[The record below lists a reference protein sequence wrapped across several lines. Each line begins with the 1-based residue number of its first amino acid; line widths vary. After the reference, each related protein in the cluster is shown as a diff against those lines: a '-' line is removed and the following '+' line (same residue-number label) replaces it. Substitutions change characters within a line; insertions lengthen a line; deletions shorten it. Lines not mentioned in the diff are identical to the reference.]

1 VFFFHFRYNTR
12 CNDRLRPIIFSLLI
26 SIYSFISISAG
37 KFQAKMTAERVVETE
52 RIRNKLE
59 KLYRVYTGTHV
70 VPEDGEAS
78 ARFCA
83 IVYNDLTPEE
93 LQVRMIHGMTTGYA
107 QHQGSSYSQSYN
119 NIFRPP
125 RPNQIT
131 GRDWEKALVEN
142 PDPNKY
148 VPTPIVG
155 AVALQARVTNQQ
167 NRSKEYAKNAA
178 DLQKHLEFI
187 REREAKARQD
197 LIEKDRQYAHLKGR
211 LLEVM
216 KKVEVAR
223 CLNQPLQLDEHRAL
237 QRLTKLLNHVEQL
250 RGAFLKLQN
259 QAKTQ
264 IVSGKSGGGGSGGT
278 STNANNSSD
287 LLGVN
292 KNELLSVLTEQRRK
306 LEIMTDTAKKDLR
319 DVDLIGRRVVASF
332 PH

>member
-1 VFFFHFRYNTR
+1 
-12 CNDRLRPIIFSLLI
+12 LSIFI
-26 SIYSFISISAG
+26 HSFIFILAG

-78 ARFCA
+78 AKFCA

-93 LQVRMIHGMTTGYA
+93 LQHRMIHGMTTGYA

-148 VPTPIVG
+148 VPIPIVG
-155 AVALQARVTNQQ
+155 AVALQARVANQQ
-167 NRSKEYAKNAA
+167 NRSEEYAKNAA

-187 REREAKARQD
+187 REHEAKARQD

-264 IVSGKSGGGGSGGT
+264 IVSGKSGGGGGGT

-332 PH
+332 PR

>member
-1 VFFFHFRYNTR
+1 
-12 CNDRLRPIIFSLLI
+12 
-26 SIYSFISISAG
+26 
-37 KFQAKMTAERVVETE
+37 
-52 RIRNKLE
+52 
-59 KLYRVYTGTHV
+59 
-70 VPEDGEAS
+70 
-78 ARFCA
+78 
-83 IVYNDLTPEE
+83 
-93 LQVRMIHGMTTGYA
+93 
-107 QHQGSSYSQSYN
+107 
-119 NIFRPP
+119 
-125 RPNQIT
+125 
-131 GRDWEKALVEN
+131 
-142 PDPNKY
+142 
-148 VPTPIVG
+148 
-155 AVALQARVTNQQ
+155 VALQARVANQQ

-237 QRLTKLLNHVEQL
+237 QRLTKLLNHVKQL
-250 RGAFLKLQN
+250 RAAFLKLQN

-264 IVSGKSGGGGSGGT
+264 IVSGGGGGT